1 MHVHRQCGESAGG
14 DAVTPPTGTDQLDI
28 DIRFLLANERTLLAW
43 LRTALTLQAGGVA
56 LEQLAGHSAVLSG
69 VGIGLLTLGSIA
81 GVIGYLRY
89 RATGRAIRAGQ
100 LPAPGRGPALLTAGV
115 VVLAAV
121 LVAIYA
127 VDHFG

>member
-1 MHVHRQCGESAGG
+1 
-14 DAVTPPTGTDQLDI
+14 VTPPTGTDQLDI

-56 LEQLAGHSAVLSG
+56 LARLAGHSAVLSG

-81 GVIGYLRY
+81 AVIGYLRY

-127 VDHFG
+127 VDRFG